1 MGGKKKAAI
10 ARPWRLG
17 GIPVDTIRLEP
28 FEERIFEDS
37 FSNLRMAAV
46 LTKEDFPHFAPSNS
60 EMNQRERAA
69 RASIGYFFQYFEG
82 RYQRAVIA
90 DALAKASA
98 LPGPVAE
105 HCAQS
110 AGYMLGAALWLL
122 DYAKRKNLGNTL
134 LKVLP
139 PELDEDI
146 DFATPDVDDFIYCQA
161 VVGRR
166 DTVADQSNLL
176 IAQSFSSPVRF
187 L

>member
-1 MGGKKKAAI
+1 MGGKKKTAI

-90 DALAKASA
+90 DALPRRCRGRWQSIAHNQPAICSARRCGSWIMRNAK
-98 LPGPVAE
+98 
-105 HCAQS
+105 
-110 AGYMLGAALWLL
+110 
-122 DYAKRKNLGNTL
+122 TL
-134 LKVLP
+134 
-139 PELDEDI
+139 EI
-146 DFATPDVDDFIYCQA
+146 
-161 VVGRR
+161 
-166 DTVADQSNLL
+166 
-176 IAQSFSSPVRF
+176 RF
-187 L
+187 